1 MTRKTLFKMGTR
13 NLTLVYYKG
22 QYQIVQYGQW
32 NGQPTGQGCTILE
45 FILNPSNVFRLQYV
59 LDNSDKCI
67 IVLSTEERD
76 ASIESLQRKQRETG
90 TFMPPDPIESLSRD
104 TGAKIL
110 DVVANAKARYPVKI
124 YRWNMDFL
132 ADEIWLEWAW
142 VVDLDDRVL
151 EAYSRWNRYK
161 YLEEKSRFEEVL
173 GSEKNLPGLVKRF
186 GFDELPKDPNDFLAG
201 FEESLMDEEDRW

>member
-1 MTRKTLFKMGTR
+1 MGTR

-32 NGQPTGQGCTILE
+32 DGQPWGQGCTILE
-45 FILNPSNVFRLQYV
+45 FLLDPSNVFRLQHV

-76 ASIESLQRKQRETG
+76 DYIESLQRKQRETG
-90 TFMPPDPIESLSRD
+90 SFMPPDPIESLSRD

-110 DVVANAKARYPVKI
+110 EVVANATERYPVEI
-124 YRWNMDFL
+124 YRWDMEFL

-142 VVDLDDRVL
+142 VVDLDKRVL

-161 YLEEKSRFEEVL
+161 VLDEKSRFEEVL
-173 GSEKNLPGLVKRF
+173 GSEKSLPGLVKRF
-186 GFDELPKDPNDFLAG
+186 GFDELPKDAVSFLAG
-201 FEESLMDEEDRW
+201 FEELLVDEEDRW

>member
-1 MTRKTLFKMGTR
+1 
-13 NLTLVYYKG
+13 
-22 QYQIVQYGQW
+22 
-32 NGQPTGQGCTILE
+32 
-45 FILNPSNVFRLQYV
+45 
-59 LDNSDKCI
+59 
-67 IVLSTEERD
+67 
-76 ASIESLQRKQRETG
+76 
-90 TFMPPDPIESLSRD
+90 
-104 TGAKIL
+104 
-110 DVVANAKARYPVKI
+110 
-124 YRWNMDFL
+124 MDFL